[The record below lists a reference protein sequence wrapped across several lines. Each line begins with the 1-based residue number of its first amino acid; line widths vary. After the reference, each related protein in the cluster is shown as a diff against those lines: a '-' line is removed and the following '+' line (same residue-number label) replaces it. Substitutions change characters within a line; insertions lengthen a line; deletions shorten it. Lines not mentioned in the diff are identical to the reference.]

1 MSLNRLYL
9 AMDTE
14 VARVMPNA
22 SEQKRHAIVKALL
35 RFQSYYHLGEDGL
48 IKTLGGTTIADE
60 VDTLRR
66 LEPELF
72 ADEAPKGDPS
82 AEERKYPGGRALAEV
97 QAIKNPEER
106 LALLAEGE
114 GKSSVIG
121 NESWRKPVPKNAGL
135 SPEAF
140 AKLSP
145 EEKLRVAN
153 EAAAKAQGWDY
164 SGWGRDR

>member
-1 MSLNRLYL
+1 MSLHAKYL
-9 AMDTE
+9 AMLQE
-14 VARVMPNA
+14 VAKAMPDA
-22 SEQKRHAIVKALL
+22 SEGKHRAVAERLL
-35 RFQSYYHLGEDGL
+35 KFPSYYFLDESGH
-48 IKTLGGTTIADE
+48 IKTRGSSTIADE
-60 VDTLRR
+60 VETLRR

-72 ADEAPKGDPS
+72 ADEAPKADPS
-82 AEERKYPGGRALAEV
+82 AEERKYPGNRTLAEV

-114 GKSSVIG
+114 GKSPVIG
-121 NESWRKPVPKNAGL
+121 HESWRKPVPKNAGL

-145 EEKLRVAN
+145 MEKIAAAN
-153 EAAAKAQGWDY
+153 EATAKAQGWDY